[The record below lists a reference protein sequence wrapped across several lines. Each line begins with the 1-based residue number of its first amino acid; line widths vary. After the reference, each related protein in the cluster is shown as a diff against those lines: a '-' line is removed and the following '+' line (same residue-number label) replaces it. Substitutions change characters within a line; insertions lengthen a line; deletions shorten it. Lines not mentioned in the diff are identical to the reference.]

1 MTGLLL
7 KDILNLKQQ
16 AKSYLFIV
24 LIWLAI
30 ALYIKDSGFFG
41 GVMIM
46 FMLMVP
52 MSAFAYDEN
61 CRWDRFGLTMPV
73 TRFQMVLA
81 KYLLTGLIG
90 AAVFVMSAAV
100 SVFMTGKPGESLGTS
115 LALFCVGTVM
125 ASIVMPLIFKFGVE
139 KGRILTI
146 LAILLPVGIVLILT
160 QYAPDIAWAVGLYGG
175 ISIIFLAA
183 LTALT
188 VAVSFSISVTIY
200 ERKEL

>member
-52 MSAFAYDEN
+52 MSAFAYDEK

-90 AAVFVMSAAV
+90 AAVFVVSAAV

-160 QYAPDIAWAVGLYGG
+160 QYAPDIAGAVGLYAG

-183 LTALT
+183 LTVL
-188 VAVSFSISVTIY
+188 AVSVSIFISVKIY